1 VTRTANSLRMHY
13 IAVRADCNI
22 VHPEITCST
31 HRLQITLSHKIGHFG
46 DVLWIHTNQ
55 SRGLVGVLK

>member
-1 VTRTANSLRMHY
+1 MHY